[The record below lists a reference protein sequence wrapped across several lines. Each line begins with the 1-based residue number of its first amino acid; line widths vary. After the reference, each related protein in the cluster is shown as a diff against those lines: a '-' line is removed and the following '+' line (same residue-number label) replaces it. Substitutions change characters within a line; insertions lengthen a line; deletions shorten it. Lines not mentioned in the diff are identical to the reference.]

1 MSKTS
6 SWDSDDQDSLDEGKI
21 RPLFTVEDLDD
32 EETVLKWVNET
43 YATEL
48 KRILPYREQAIK
60 HVGLYK
66 GKFYTGS
73 ESGNRTGFAA
83 GSSAGLGISSAKPSK
98 LVVNHLFDLVN
109 QRVARVLRSPSGVD
123 IKPANSEY
131 TDRISAKVVKT
142 WVDYIFYK
150 INFDR
155 IRAAVSKAAYIM
167 GEAYAWVRWNPEGGD
182 LHPDWK
188 DELRT
193 SAAAK
198 RPPRLQMKDDDG
210 VPILGDDGEPLW
222 IEKPVKVGEV
232 EVKSV
237 HPLNTI
243 TQLTGDHERCT
254 YFFYEEFRDI
264 DELKAL
270 YPNQASDIDK
280 EAGGPEADG
289 VVGEWRTLQ
298 GIVNGPQQRKILVK
312 SFYQQPT
319 EFLASGRWIVSTRGA
334 LLENRPL
341 QPREAGLHLIRLT
354 DIDIPGEQ
362 RGLSFFTQ
370 GKMLNAAINDL
381 TSMGMR
387 NQKMVSAP
395 KWLLPKG
402 SVVKKDALGN
412 DITMVEYSGPTPPT
426 IYTPPP
432 MNQENMVMKGDL
444 KGDMQ
449 SILGSSPTE
458 RGEIPANIRSTTALQ
473 AAQEQD
479 DMRSSDQNLKQA
491 TFTREVVEAMI
502 NLASVYYEKD
512 DKRLIP
518 IVGRDNRFLLKEFDP
533 TILTRGF
540 TVRVANDNGLP
551 TSKAV
556 RFDMAIQMREG
567 MPEYMTEERFADWMQ
582 WGDDGKILD
591 AATKSQRAAEAE
603 NEALLSGEDV
613 PEPAEFEQHI
623 VHWVTHVKDLQDYS
637 FKVDV
642 PPEIQVGLIA
652 HTMATE
658 MLMMKAAYK
667 NPRFAM
673 ELVKIAQWPLF
684 YGISPEDRMVLDSA
698 RTGNPLGLV
707 QMQMLEEVGMPSM
720 TAPPVAGAEGAS
732 LTSGAAPAPGAQGG
746 FNAATNGV
754 GGTED
759 EGAGQSDT
767 MSVAGGH
774 QDSMSPAK
782 PDPNASAAKP
792 AQAAPPQ

>member
-1 MSKTS
+1 MARS
-6 SWDSDDQDSLDEGKI
+6 SAFDSDDQDSFEESKI
-21 RPLFTVEDLDD
+21 RPLFTLEDLNDKD
-32 EETVLKWVNET
+32 EVLKWVNDT

-48 KRILPYREQAIK
+48 KRVLPYREQAIK

-66 GKFYTGS
+66 GKFYSGS
-73 ESGNRTGFAA
+73 ESGNRA

-123 IKPANSEY
+123 IRPANSEY
-131 TDRISAKVVKT
+131 TDRIAAKVVKT
-142 WVDYIFYK
+142 WIDFVFYK

-155 IRAAVSKAAYIM
+155 IRARVSKAAFIM

-182 LHPDWK
+182 FHPDWK
-188 DELRT
+188 EEERT
-193 SAAAK
+193 AAAAK
-198 RPPRLQMKDDDG
+198 RPPRLQLKDDKG
-210 VPILGDDGEPLW
+210 NPVLGEDGEELW

-232 EVKSV
+232 EVKAV
-237 HPLNTI
+237 TPLNTV
-243 TQLTGDHERCT
+243 TQLTGDHECCT
-254 YFFYEEFRDI
+254 YFFYEEFRDV
-264 DELKAL
+264 DELKVL
-270 YPNQASDIDK
+270 YPASAKDIDA
-280 EAGGPEADG
+280 EAGGQEPEG
-289 VVGEWRTLQ
+289 VVGEWRTMQ
-298 GIVNGPQQRKILVK
+298 GIVNGPQQRKVLVK
-312 SFYQQPT
+312 SFYQMPT
-319 EFLASGRWIVSTRGA
+319 EFLASGRWIVSTRVA

-341 QPREAGLHLIRLT
+341 QPRETGLHLVRLT

-362 RGLSFFTQ
+362 RGSSFYTQ

-449 SILGSSPTE
+449 AILGSSPTE

-540 TVRVANDNGLP
+540 TVRVANDNGMP

-603 NEALLSGEDV
+603 NEAMLSGEEV
-613 PEPAEFEQHI
+613 PEPASYEQSI
-623 VHWVTHVKDLQDYS
+623 VHWTTHVKELQDYS

-642 PPEIQVGLIA
+642 PVEIQDRFIA
-652 HTMATE
+652 HVTATE
-658 MLMMKAAYK
+658 ADMMAAAYK

-673 ELVKIAQWPLF
+673 ELVKISQWPLF
-684 YGISPEDRMVLDSA
+684 IEISPEDRLILDSA

-707 QMQMLEEVGMPSM
+707 QMEQLQLMGMPSM
-720 TAPPVAGAEGAS
+720 TAAPAAGAAGM
-732 LTSGAAPAPGAQGG
+732 TSGAPPAPGAQGG

-754 GGTED
+754 GGMENTD
-759 EGAGQSDT
+759 DAKSDT
-767 MSVAGGH
+767 MSVSGGA
-774 QDSMSPAK
+774 QDTMAPAK

-792 AQAAPPQ
+792 AEAVPPQ